1 MNRLYRNFV
10 QIKKQLLQRVSFL
23 NTYDMFLLVI
33 ICLGVILRLVQY
45 LFNRS
50 LWLDESALAL
60 NIINRSFSQLL
71 QPLDYNQGAPIGF
84 LMVEKLLIQSFGSS
98 EYILRL
104 FPFLCGVFSLFLF
117 CKVAKHYIKQKA
129 ALIAILLFTIS
140 NPLIYYSSEC
150 KQYSSDVFI
159 ALILYAVTIYTQSK
173 RLTTSRIALFGIIGA
188 ITIWF
193 SHPAVFIL
201 AGVGSSLILYY
212 LNKKEWLKIS
222 RLSIIYSIWVL
233 SFITFYLVSLSNL
246 TQNKP
251 LLRYWK
257 GGFMPFPFKI
267 QWFSK
272 TFIEIFKFPVGLSL
286 LPHIAALIF
295 VIGCISMLLKKGR
308 DIITLMSP
316 IFFTLLAS
324 GFHKYPFSGR
334 LLLFIVPIVII
345 IIAEGIEHIRVENY
359 NYSTIIVIILIS
371 LLVFDPLIDS
381 SYHFLKPYTKEEI
394 KPVLSYIKEN
404 KQSGDLIYLYY
415 ASRVAF
421 KYYSESYSFKDSDYI
436 VGVSSRGKL
445 QNYISDLDKLR
456 DNKRVWVLFS
466 HVFMG
471 VVNEEEFFL
480 QYLNNIGTK
489 LDSFKTYGASVYL
502 YDLREKK

>member
-1 MNRLYRNFV
+1 MNRLYRNFI
-10 QIKKQLLQRVSFL
+10 QIKKQLLQRISFL
-23 NTYDMFLLVI
+23 NTHDIFLWVI
-33 ICLGVILRLVQY
+33 ICLGIILRLVQY
-45 LFNRS
+45 LSNRS
-50 LWLDESALAL
+50 LWLDESMLAL

-84 LMVEKLLIQSFGSS
+84 LMVEKLLIQAFGSS

-129 ALIAILLFTIS
+129 TLIALLLFAIS
-140 NPLIYYSSEC
+140 KPLIYYSSEC

-159 ALILYAVTIYTQSK
+159 ALLLYTVTIYIQSK
-173 RLTTSRIALFGIIGA
+173 RLTNSRIALFGVIGA
-188 ITIWF
+188 IAIWF
-193 SHPAVFIL
+193 SHPALFIL
-201 AGVGSSLILYY
+201 AGVGSSLILYH
-212 LNKKEWLKIS
+212 LNEKEWLKIS
-222 RLSIIYSIWVL
+222 RLSIIYSIWIL
-233 SFITFYLVSLSNL
+233 SFVTFYLVSLSNL

-267 QWFSK
+267 EWFSK

-286 LPHIAALIF
+286 LPHITALIF
-295 VIGCISMLLKKGR
+295 VIGCISMLLKKGKE
-308 DIITLMSP
+308 IITLMSP

-345 IIAEGIEHIRVENY
+345 LIAEGIEHIRVETY
-359 NYSTIIVIILIS
+359 NYSTIIVIIIIS

-381 SYHFLKPYTKEEI
+381 SYHLLKPYTKEEI
-394 KPVLSYIKEN
+394 KSVLSYIKEN
-404 KQSGDLIYLYY
+404 KKSGDLIYVYY

-421 KYYSESYSFKDSDYI
+421 RYYSESYGFKDNDYI
-436 VGVSSRGKL
+436 VGISSRLNPEK
-445 QNYISDLDKLR
+445 YIIDLDKILG
-456 DNKRVWVLFS
+456 NKRVWILFS
-466 HVFMG
+466 HVFQD
-471 VVNEEEFFL
+471 EENLFL
-480 QYLNNIGTK
+480 NYLNSKGKII
-489 LDSFKTYGASVYL
+489 DSFKVPGASVYL